1 LEREAGRSPFL
12 HCGAAQTCI
21 LTAKLFLYGFQYGA
35 HASAVFPGKAMEA
48 VMNKP
53 IHHEHRSH
61 SYERLERAEA
71 WMGWAAVAVA
81 FLVGAV
87 IAIGLMTTTGHV
99 TW

>member
-1 LEREAGRSPFL
+1 
-12 HCGAAQTCI
+12 
-21 LTAKLFLYGFQYGA
+21 
-35 HASAVFPGKAMEA
+35 MEA

-61 SYERLERAEA
+61 SYERLEQAEA
-71 WMGWAAVAVA
+71 LMGWVAVAVA